1 MANFKVKNLNVWIS
15 EANAFFDTSKWDLC
29 AKPEMKIDDF
39 KGQRYFEG
47 LDLASKI
54 DLAARVKIFR
64 RKEEDNQFHYYC
76 FETAYIPE
84 DSLKNNPNTLYDECI
99 LSGHLIPTK
108 GEAIHYPRIQ
118 EDVLKDTKA
127 FKNNAVHYDP
137 WNATQLAQLLIKERV
152 NMVEFRMNTANMS
165 EPLKTMDALIRQ
177 GRFHHVGSPLMR
189 WCLSNVVCKEDAAG
203 NVYPRKTH
211 EKLKI
216 DLIIAAVMAMAGW
229 IQEEEN
235 ESVYETRGIRIL
247 TL

>member
-1 MANFKVKNLNVWIS
+1 
-15 EANAFFDTSKWDLC
+15 
-29 AKPEMKIDDF
+29 
-39 KGQRYFEG
+39 
-47 LDLASKI
+47 
-54 DLAARVKIFR
+54 
-64 RKEEDNQFHYYC
+64 
-76 FETAYIPE
+76 
-84 DSLKNNPNTLYDECI
+84 
-99 LSGHLIPTK
+99 
-108 GEAIHYPRIQ
+108 
-118 EDVLKDTKA
+118 
-127 FKNNAVHYDP
+127 
-137 WNATQLAQLLIKERV
+137 
-152 NMVEFRMNTANMS
+152 
-165 EPLKTMDALIRQ
+165 MDALIRQ